1 MYLVLT
7 WPLNIERKETSE
19 HSADKT
25 GNSGNERDG
34 WMLQEREKGQWGEAL
49 SKKRPEDRAL
59 SPTNGA

>member
-1 MYLVLT
+1 MAT
-7 WPLNIERKETSE
+7 EHRKETSE

-34 WMLQEREKGQWGEAL
+34 WMLQEREKGQSGEAL